1 MTGVQG
7 AEQRAGQ
14 YARLMGDVPP
24 EILGA
29 VSGSPVIVYGG
40 GKTGCETAEFI
51 AARGLQVKLVTRSAL
66 NELARSA
73 EPIYRRQLRSRL
85 GVNPLIEVVAHG
97 TITELRDDSLAVQ
110 LASGET
116 CVLSASSLVVAQG
129 REPADELAAGL
140 HEAGMPCEVIGDAH
154 AVGRIGDAVHAG
166 HAAVHK
172 LAVKLATG

>member
-1 MTGVQG
+1 VTGVQG

-85 GVNPLIEVVAHG
+85 GVIPIPCHEVTKAEGSTAQLREHKERMVPGICVKAFQASQQAS
-97 TITELRDDSLAVQ
+97 TICS
-110 LASGET
+110 
-116 CVLSASSLVVAQG
+116 
-129 REPADELAAGL
+129 
-140 HEAGMPCEVIGDAH
+140 
-154 AVGRIGDAVHAG
+154 
-166 HAAVHK
+166 
-172 LAVKLATG
+172 